1 MEESIDMGKTG
12 ISTGALS
19 KQQSSVESRAIY
31 AALVGGGIG
40 FLVGLLVFWSGDV
53 ALFERGR
60 VSLGFVATILGSV
73 TALVTY
79 LVVALREQKARETLW
94 QYIRR
99 TVSVWS
105 LALTH
110 GLLAFLLYALVF
122 YVVSQSFIGAHID
135 TGSAAT
141 LTALS
146 TGLAAYVVYLS
157 AATMT
162 AMRVS
167 MLLALFLVSGTFLSM
182 LTASNPFWWDDHFS
196 SLGAGG
202 GVSGYAFNATLIIA
216 GLVIVALS
224 KYIADDFKKLQQDG
238 RVSERVKVRA
248 VQTILAGI
256 GLALA
261 GVGLFVYNE
270 FPTIH
275 NTAAAGMA
283 VLFLGIVA
291 VLPWVTP
298 GFTKAFFVASYGLLV
313 SLLVSVWLFLGIGY
327 FNLTVFELVAAAIIF
342 VWLVLFVRHTAAL
355 LGDMV
360 IARNVKKGVEE

>member
-1 MEESIDMGKTG
+1 MT
-12 ISTGALS
+12 T
-19 KQQSSVESRAIY
+19 QSSVESRAIY
-31 AALVGGGIG
+31 AALIGGGVG
-40 FLVGLLVFWSGDV
+40 FLIGLLAFWQGDV

-60 VSLGFVATILGSV
+60 VSLGFVATILSSV

-79 LVVALREQKARETLW
+79 LVVALKEHKKSETRW
-94 QYIRR
+94 RYIRR

-135 TGSAAT
+135 AWAAA
-141 LTALS
+141 LLAALS

-162 AMRVS
+162 AMRIS
-167 MLLALFLVSGTFLSM
+167 MLVALFLVSGTFISM
-182 LTASNPFWWDDHFS
+182 LTASNPYWWNDHFS

-216 GLVIVALS
+216 GLAIVALS
-224 KYIADDFKKLQQDG
+224 AYLADDFRKLQQNG
-238 RVSERVKVRA
+238 RVSEHIKVGA
-248 VQTILAGI
+248 VQAVLEGI
-256 GLALA
+256 GIALA

-275 NTAAAGMA
+275 NLAAGGMA

-291 VLPWVTP
+291 ALPWVMP
-298 GFTKAFFVASYGLLV
+298 GFPKAFFVASYGLLAG
-313 SLLVSVWLFLGIGY
+313 LLVSVWLYMRVGY

-342 VWLVLFVRHTAAL
+342 IWLVLFVRHTAAL
-355 LGDMV
+355 LGDMETV
-360 IARNVKKGVEE
+360 HKIKEEVSK